1 MSQQVR
7 FIALVGTFVVQDS
20 SSDKTF
26 HLVCVYD
33 DCQTSFS
40 LIHCSPDSFAGQA
53 KNWRWRIFM
62 FAIARIGPVSPFTI
76 SCMYVVSRVTLRLC
90 SRERHQVHSFWR
102 ILRPYVAP
110 PSCRWYVSGYGVTLI
125 SYIHVRFLS
134 SGIILV
140 LSFLPVYFASS
151 KMMTSQKWF
160 FSIYGFG
167 TTYLIK
173 VHTQK
178 YWLFSALS
186 SWDME
191 FWSSSCFWS

>member
-76 SCMYVVSRVTLRLC
+76 SCMYVVSRATLRLC
-90 SRERHQVHSFWR
+90 SRERHQVHSFCTPFMSLICFRVWGH
-102 ILRPYVAP
+102 PYFIYSRALFIFWNYT
-110 PSCRWYVSGYGVTLI
+110 RLI
-125 SYIHVRFLS
+125 V
-134 SGIILV
+134 
-140 LSFLPVYFASS
+140 LPVYFASS
-151 KMMTSQKWF
+151 KMITSQKWF
-160 FSIYGFG
+160 FSIYGF
-167 TTYLIK
+167 YSVVRNNLSDKSSHAKI
-173 VHTQK
+173 
-178 YWLFSALS
+178 LAL
-186 SWDME
+186 
-191 FWSSSCFWS
+191 